1 MVVPAVAALSVEPGV
16 AGTAQAHQVV
26 RRVRTA
32 LVHRTDVMCQRSLGV
47 FLLFQAQLA
56 QGLALKLE
64 LPDLR
69 PSTVMVPEL
78 VFRVALV
85 LIVIAVCLPLVFITV
100 APVRQIR
107 TAGIRA
113 GLHGFVGHD
122 HLAPSLDDAAPGG
135 SLLPLLCNTIP
146 GGLVTAEGN
155 KHR

>member
-1 MVVPAVAALSVEPGV
+1 MVVPAVAALGVEPGV

-32 LVHRTDVMCQRSLGV
+32 LVHGTDVMRQCGLGV
-47 FLLFQAQLA
+47 SLLFQAQLT

-64 LPDLR
+64 LPDFS

-85 LIVIAVCLPLVFITV
+85 LIVIAVCLPPVLFAV

-122 HLAPSLDDAAPGG
+122 YLAPSLDNPAPGY
-135 SLLPLLCNTIP
+135 SP
-146 GGLVTAEGN
+146 VTVCA
-155 KHR
+155 